1 MSNLKGLSKNL
12 VDFAGNTL
20 ISRLIHGN
28 WVCGA
33 LLGSAC
39 SLGHSLRRRGC
50 AFSYQQAWGTKVT
63 RPEEAVHPFPP
74 HSFLCDTTLSLC
86 PGCFIET
93 WLLKVTNDIFIANSN
108 GLFFYP
114 ILIIPPESIVYQSP
128 LRDSWHSWPLFETL
142 SSLHDAALL
151 WFPSSVWVKG
161 NPKGTEKESSQ

>member
-1 MSNLKGLSKNL
+1 MSNLKDLSKNL

-33 LLGSAC
+33 LLGSAR
-39 SLGHSLRRRGC
+39 SLGHSPWRRGC

-74 HSFLCDTTLSLC
+74 HSFLCNTTLSLC

-93 WLLKVTNDIFIANSN
+93 CLLKVTNDIFIANSN

-114 ILIIPPESIVYQSP
+114 ILIIPPLPCGLLFIKVLSGTADTVDLFLKLSP
-128 LRDSWHSWPLFETL
+128 AYMTLHYCDFPPLCE
-142 SSLHDAALL
+142 
-151 WFPSSVWVKG
+151 
-161 NPKGTEKESSQ
+161 